1 MDVPDPLCD
10 EEADA
15 AAAFAAAA
23 FSLSPSP
30 SVPIPELMAPLLLLR
45 PFPLVYPEEESPT
58 QALLLRLHK
67 EGLIKCTCSFFPSK
81 P

>member
-10 EEADA
+10 EEADAA

-30 SVPIPELMAPLLLLR
+30 SVPIPELIAPLLLLL
-45 PFPLVYPEEESPT
+45 PFPLV
-58 QALLLRLHK
+58 
-67 EGLIKCTCSFFPSK
+67 
-81 P
+81 

>member
-10 EEADA
+10 EEADAA

-30 SVPIPELMAPLLLLR
+30 SVPIPELIAPLLLLR
-45 PFPLVYPEEESPT
+45 PFPLV
-58 QALLLRLHK
+58 
-67 EGLIKCTCSFFPSK
+67 
-81 P
+81 